1 MVATDTN
8 GDTTTGTVN
17 LTVKDDTPTT
27 VDNTRNVIE
36 GTLQSAD
43 VQFIVDLSGSMFA
56 SGGGGVGFDVP
67 GFSDDR
73 IGPARYSMQQLL
85 LSDDQSKTF
94 RSSAS
99 AISGPEHAGL
109 PKPNR
114 GFIQNDLN
122 STQLGGTDY
131 DAALQRAITSFGS
144 GPASAS
150 EQSIVYFMSDG
161 APTTGGGITS
171 DGSGSNVSIA
181 EWESHVT
188 TKGIDQVFAI
198 GIGNGVNVDNLKP
211 IAFPN
216 TDVQAPIGVEDNVI
230 LVSTSDVVALPG
242 RLQDALELHST
253 ISGNI
258 LSDDPAPASAP
269 TTSAQTV
276 ADFKVHDWW
285 HHVHVR
291 SERQ

>member
-73 IGPARYSMQQLL
+73 IGLARYSMQQLL
-85 LSDDQSKTF
+85 LSNDQIENIQIIRF
-94 RSSAS
+94 GDSAS
-99 AISGPEHAGL
+99 GTLWLTKTQALA
-109 PKPNR
+109 
-114 GFIQNDLN
+114 FIQNDLN
-122 STQLGGTDY
+122 WTQLGGTDY
-131 DAALQRAITSFGS
+131 DAALQQAITSFGS

-188 TKGIDQVFAI
+188 TKVIDQVFAI

-258 LSDDPAPASAP
+258 LSDDPGTGVAP

-276 ADFKVHDWW
+276 AGF
-285 HHVHVR
+285 
-291 SERQ
+291 